1 MQHGVRPERH
11 FAAAMAL
18 LCTLLCSVSR
28 AAEPAPDDALY
39 WRILRGGVEAG
50 FLLGT
55 IHSEDARVVD
65 FPQGLVD
72 QLASC
77 QVFAM
82 EMVPDLPTLT
92 RLTEYMHYPEVGELE
107 RQLGPERYQR
117 VMSAL
122 AGYQVPEDW
131 KARMKPWAIL
141 MTLSV
146 PPPQTGF
153 FMDLSLS
160 LRAAGGGL
168 KVTGLETLEQ
178 QLAFLEEMPR
188 DFQLQL
194 LDQALAD
201 YASVAEVQQEMVDIY
216 LGGSLQALQALSDA
230 QFGELGEPV
239 RRYFV
244 GEGIEARNRRMLESL
259 RALLAESRVFVAT
272 GALHLPGES
281 GLIALLRAEGFELEP
296 LSSPFASAQPP
307 SGTAAQ

>member
-1 MQHGVRPERH
+1 MQPGMRPERR
-11 FAAAMAL
+11 FAALVAL
-18 LCTLLCSVSR
+18 LCALLCSVSR

-39 WRILRGGVEAG
+39 WRILRGGADAG

-55 IHSEDARVVD
+55 IHSEDPRVVD
-65 FPQGLVD
+65 FPQSLVD

-82 EMVPDLPTLT
+82 EMVPDLATLQ
-92 RLTEYMHYPEVGELE
+92 RLTEYMHYPVAGELE
-107 RQLGPERYQR
+107 RRLGPERYR
-117 VMSAL
+117 SVMSAL
-122 AGYQVPEDW
+122 ASYQVPDDW
-131 KARMKPWAIL
+131 KARMKPWAVL

-178 QLAFLEEMPR
+178 QLAFLEEMPP

-201 YASVAEVQQEMVDIY
+201 YASVSAVHQEMVEVY
-216 LGGSLQALQALSDA
+216 LGGSLEALQALSEG
-230 QFGELGEPV
+230 QFEQLGEPV

-244 GEGIEARNRRMLESL
+244 DEGIVSRNRRMVDSL
-259 RALLAESRVFVAT
+259 RPLLSESRVFVAT

-296 LSSPFASAQPP
+296 LPSPFAAARQP
-307 SGTAAQ
+307 SGEGAE